1 MIGGGDMRN
10 TPGRTGV
17 VVALL
22 LFLAACAEPA
32 PRTAPD
38 GVELTPLKSYG
49 AIESRVLL
57 RLAGVSGIGVDHG
70 VDCYRMIY
78 RTRDAAGREIL
89 ASGLLAL
96 PRGVPPKRLV
106 SFQHGTTTSRDR
118 VPSALDGTGV
128 AAAIVFAGNGYALIA
143 PDYIGLGVS
152 EEVHP
157 YLVLEDAARAV
168 IDMIAAARRIDGVPD
183 APVFLSG
190 FSQGG
195 QASLAA
201 LRVLEAGGETVLGA
215 APVSSAY
222 DIRNIS
228 LAAALEGGAD
238 SHALYLAYMARGYA
252 AHYGQ
257 PLDSAL
263 MPEYA
268 VLAEELFGKPHTP
281 DEIIAALP
289 AEPRRMFN
297 EVFLDAFD
305 NDGSHWL
312 LAALAEN
319 DISDWR
325 PQAPVRLYFGE
336 TDRDVVPEEALHAE
350 RAMRARGADV
360 EAVNLG
366 PHDHNGSMLA
376 AAPLLLA
383 WLNELHT
390 AAQGPDQAVKFDR
403 RVRISVLGF
412 RP

>member
-1 MIGGGDMRN
+1 MA
-10 TPGRTGV
+10 V
-17 VVALL
+17 L

-32 PRTAPD
+32 PRAAPN

-78 RTRDAAGREIL
+78 RTRDAAGREIV

-96 PRGVPPKRLV
+96 PRSVTPKRLV

-118 VPSALDGTGV
+118 VPSAPDGTGV
-128 AAAIVFAGNGYALIA
+128 AAAIVFAGNGYALVA

-152 EEVHP
+152 QEPHP
-157 YLVLEDAARAV
+157 YLVADDAARAV
-168 IDMIAAARRIDGVPD
+168 TDMIAAARRIEGIPPD
-183 APVFLSG
+183 PVFLSG

-195 QASLAA
+195 HASLAA
-201 LRVLEAGGETVLGA
+201 MRLLEERGEEVLGA

-222 DIRNIS
+222 DLRNIS
-228 LAAALEGGAD
+228 LAAAMAGGAQ

-252 AHYGQ
+252 VRYGQ
-257 PLDSAL
+257 PLDSVL
-263 MPEYA
+263 TPEYA
-268 VLAEELFGKPHTP
+268 TLAEDLFGNPHAP

-297 EVFLDAFD
+297 DAFLDAFD
-305 NDGSHWL
+305 NDGPHWL
-312 LAALAEN
+312 LAVLAEN
-319 DISDWR
+319 DISDWH
-325 PQAPVRLYFGE
+325 PQAPVRLYYGE
-336 TDRDVVPEEALHAE
+336 ADRDVVPEEALHAE
-350 RAMRARGADV
+350 RAMRARGADI

-366 PHDHNGSMLA
+366 PHDHNGSMPA

-383 WLNELHT
+383 WLNKLH
-390 AAQGPDQAVKFDR
+390 AAAGQGPDQAMKFD
-403 RVRISVLGF
+403 
-412 RP
+412 